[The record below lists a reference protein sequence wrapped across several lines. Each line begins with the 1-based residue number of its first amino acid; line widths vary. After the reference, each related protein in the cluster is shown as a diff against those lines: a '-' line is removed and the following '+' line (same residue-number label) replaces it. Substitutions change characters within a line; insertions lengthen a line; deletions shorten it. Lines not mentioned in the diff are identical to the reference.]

1 MPPVLL
7 LRKFHHPQTQAGSGD
22 DHVLPAFGLQPQ
34 RKAFMA
40 QEARLTRRMIGVL
53 AARLPEARLDQVK
66 DPRGLRGRRWA
77 LPILLR
83 AVLVAMVAG
92 CKSLALA
99 EALTAEMSVPLRKRL
114 GIARRIADTT
124 MRDVLCALDPEE
136 LRGPLHALVRAAHRR
151 KALEPEKLPFGVVAL
166 DGKSTA
172 IPSCDDE
179 YAQRQ
184 SLGEGGVIGVVR
196 TMTCTLI
203 SSRAMP
209 CIDAIPIP
217 AVTNEMGQFE
227 ASVRSLAQTYD
238 GIDLFRMISYDA
250 GACSEHNARVVR
262 ELGLH
267 YLLGL
272 KGPQPTLLT
281 EAQRL
286 LAALPW
292 HCADASSDD
301 LIGGPRTVVRH
312 VYLTE
317 EMAGFG
323 DWEHLRTVLRVE
335 SETLDS
341 RGQRLAYENRYFVA
355 SLPASRLTATQWL
368 LVVRLH
374 WGVENNCHHTL
385 DDAFEEDERPWIK
398 SDPRGMVVVALLRR
412 MAYNLL
418 TLFRSVTQRSDE
430 RRAAPWRDL
439 LRWFYNAIISATDA
453 DLSALRPRPR
463 AMDP

>member
-1 MPPVLL
+1 M
-7 LRKFHHPQTQAGSGD
+7 
-22 DHVLPAFGLQPQ
+22 
-34 RKAFMA
+34 
-40 QEARLTRRMIGVL
+40 
-53 AARLPEARLDQVK
+53 
-66 DPRGLRGRRWA
+66 
-77 LPILLR
+77 
-83 AVLVAMVAG
+83 
-92 CKSLALA
+92 
-99 EALTAEMSVPLRKRL
+99 
-114 GIARRIADTT
+114 
-124 MRDVLCALDPEE
+124 
-136 LRGPLHALVRAAHRR
+136 
-151 KALEPEKLPFGVVAL
+151 

-172 IPSCDDE
+172 VPSCDDA

-184 SLGEGGVIGVVR
+184 SLDEGDLVGVVR

-217 AVTNEMGQFE
+217 ADTNEMGQFE
-227 ASVRSLAQTYD
+227 DSVRSLAQAYD

-292 HCADASSDD
+292 HRADAASEDI
-301 LIGGPRTVVRH
+301 IGGPHTVLRR

-323 DWEHLRTVLRVE
+323 NWEHLRTVLRVE
-335 SETLDS
+335 SETRDA
-341 RGQRLAYENRYFVA
+341 RGRRIASENRYFVT
-355 SLPASRLTATQWL
+355 SLPASRLSAAQWL
-368 LVVRLH
+368 LLVRLH

-398 SDPRGMVVVALLRR
+398 SDPRGMLVVALLRR
-412 MAYNLL
+412 IAYNLM

-453 DLSALRPRPR
+453 DLLALRPRPR
-463 AMDP
+463 ALSP

>member
-1 MPPVLL
+1 
-7 LRKFHHPQTQAGSGD
+7 
-22 DHVLPAFGLQPQ
+22 
-34 RKAFMA
+34 MA

-53 AARLPEARLDQVK
+53 AARLPEARLDRVK
-66 DPRGLRGRRWA
+66 DPRRQRGRLWELR
-77 LPILLR
+77 IVLR
-83 AVLVAMVAG
+83 AVLMAMVAG

-99 EALTAEMSVPLRKRL
+99 EALTAEMSVPLRRRL
-114 GIARRIADTT
+114 GIGRRIPDTT
-124 MRDVLCALDPEE
+124 MRDVLCALDPAE
-136 LRGPLHALVRAAHRR
+136 LRRPLHALVRSAHRR
-151 KALEPEKLPFGVVAL
+151 KALEPEQLPFGVVAL

-172 IPSCDDE
+172 VPSCDDE

-184 SLGEGGVIGVVR
+184 SQDEGALVGVVR
-196 TMTCTLI
+196 TTTCTLI

-217 AVTNEMGQFE
+217 AATNEMGQFE
-227 ASVRSLAQTYD
+227 VTVLSLAQAYD
-238 GIDLFRMISYDA
+238 GIGLFRMISYDA

-272 KGPQPTLLT
+272 KGTQPTLLT
-281 EAQRL
+281 EARRL
-286 LAALPW
+286 LASLPW
-292 HCADASSDD
+292 QRAVASSEDV
-301 LIGGPRTVVRH
+301 IGGPRTVVRH

-341 RGQRLAYENRYFVA
+341 RGQRVAHDNRYFVA
-355 SLPASRLTATQWL
+355 SLPASRLTAAQWL

-385 DDAFEEDERPWIK
+385 DDAFKEDDRPWIQ

-412 MAYNLL
+412 LAYNLL
-418 TLFRSVTQRSDE
+418 TLFRSVTQRSAE
-430 RRAAPWRDL
+430 RRASPWRDV
-439 LRWFYNAIISATDA
+439 LRWFYNAIISVTDA

>member
-1 MPPVLL
+1 
-7 LRKFHHPQTQAGSGD
+7 
-22 DHVLPAFGLQPQ
+22 
-34 RKAFMA
+34 MA
-40 QEARLTRRMIGVL
+40 QKPQLTRRMLGALV
-53 AARLPEARLDQVK
+53 ARLPEARLDQVK
-66 DPRGLRGRRWA
+66 DPRCTKGRRWA

-83 AVLVAMVAG
+83 AALVAMVAG

-99 EALTAEMSVPLRKRL
+99 EALTAEMSAPLRKRL
-114 GIARRIADTT
+114 GIARRLADTT

-136 LRGPLHALVRAAHRR
+136 LRGPLQALARAAHRR
-151 KALEPEKLPFGVVAL
+151 KALVPDNLPFGVVAM

-172 IPSCDDE
+172 VPSCDDV

-184 SLGEGGVIGVVR
+184 SQDEGGLIGVVR
-196 TMTCTLI
+196 TTTCTLI
-203 SSRAMP
+203 SSRSMP

-217 AVTNEMGQFE
+217 AATNEMGQFE
-227 ASVRSLAQTYD
+227 VSVRSLAKAYD

-267 YLLGL
+267 YLIGL
-272 KGPQPTLLT
+272 KGTQPTLLT

-286 LAALPW
+286 LAAMPQK
-292 HCADASSDD
+292 HANASSEDI
-301 LIGGPRTVVRH
+301 IGGPHTVLRR

-317 EMAGFG
+317 EMDGFR
-323 DWEHLRTVLRVE
+323 DWKHLRTVLRVE
-335 SETLDS
+335 SEKLDA
-341 RGQRLAYENRYFVA
+341 RGRRLAHDNRYFVA
-355 SLPASRLTATQWL
+355 SLPASRLTAAQWL
-368 LVVRLH
+368 LLVRLH

-385 DDAFEEDERPWIK
+385 DDAFEEDNRPWIK

-412 MAYNLL
+412 LAYTLL

-430 RRAAPWRDL
+430 RRATPWRDL
-439 LRWFYNAIISATDA
+439 LRWFYNAIIAATDA

>member
-1 MPPVLL
+1 
-7 LRKFHHPQTQAGSGD
+7 
-22 DHVLPAFGLQPQ
+22 
-34 RKAFMA
+34 MA

-66 DPRGLRGRRWA
+66 DPRRAAGRRWE
-77 LPILLR
+77 LRIVLR
-83 AVLVAMVAG
+83 AVVMAMVAG

-99 EALTAEMSVPLRKRL
+99 EALTAEMSVSLRKRL

-124 MRDVLCALDPEE
+124 MRDVLCALDPAE
-136 LRGPLHALVRAAHRR
+136 LRRPLHALMRAAHRR
-151 KALEPEKLPFGVVAL
+151 KALEPETLPFGVVAM

-172 IPSCDDE
+172 VPSCDDA

-184 SLGEGGVIGVVR
+184 SQDDGGLIGVVR
-196 TMTCTLI
+196 TTTCTLI

-217 AVTNEMGQFE
+217 AATNEMGQFE
-227 ASVRSLAQTYD
+227 VSVRGLAQAYR

-272 KGPQPTLLT
+272 KGTQPTLLT

-292 HCADASSDD
+292 HRADASSED
-301 LIGGPRTVVRH
+301 LIGGPHTVVRH

-317 EMAGFG
+317 QMAGFG

-335 SETLDS
+335 SETLDA
-341 RGQRLAYENRYFVA
+341 RGQRLAHDNRYFVA
-355 SLPASRLTATQWL
+355 SLPASRLTAAQWL

-385 DDAFEEDERPWIK
+385 DDAFEEDDRPWIK

-412 MAYNLL
+412 IAYNLL

-430 RRAAPWRDL
+430 RRATPWRDL
-439 LRWFYNAIISATDA
+439 LRWFYNAIIAATDA
-453 DLSALRPRPR
+453 DLSALRPRPC
-463 AMDP
+463 AQDP

>member
-1 MPPVLL
+1 
-7 LRKFHHPQTQAGSGD
+7 
-22 DHVLPAFGLQPQ
+22 
-34 RKAFMA
+34 MA

-53 AARLPEARLDQVK
+53 AARLPEARLDRVK
-66 DPRGLRGRRWA
+66 DPRRKHGRRWE
-77 LPILLR
+77 LCILLR

-99 EALTAEMSVPLRKRL
+99 EALTAEMSTPLRKRL
-114 GIARRIADTT
+114 GIGRRIADTT
-124 MRDVLCALDPEE
+124 MRDVLCALDPAE
-136 LRGPLHALVRAAHRR
+136 LRGPMHALVRSAHRR

-172 IPSCDDE
+172 VPSCDDD

-184 SLGEGGVIGVVR
+184 SQDAGGLVGVVR
-196 TMTCTLI
+196 TTTCTLI

-217 AVTNEMGQFE
+217 ATTNEMGQFE
-227 ASVRSLAQTYD
+227 VSLRSLVQAYD

-262 ELGLH
+262 DLGLH

-272 KGPQPTLLT
+272 KGTQPTLLT

-286 LAALPW
+286 LASLPW
-292 HCADASSDD
+292 QRAIASSEDV
-301 LIGGPRTVVRH
+301 LGGPRTVVRH
-312 VYLTE
+312 IYMTE

-341 RGQRLAYENRYFVA
+341 RGQRLAHENRYFVA
-355 SLPASRLTATQWL
+355 SLPASRLTPAQWL

-385 DDAFEEDERPWIK
+385 DDAFEEDNRPWIK

-430 RRAAPWRDL
+430 RRATPWRDL

-453 DLSALRPRPR
+453 DIEALRLRPLAR
-463 AMDP
+463 SP

>member
-1 MPPVLL
+1 
-7 LRKFHHPQTQAGSGD
+7 
-22 DHVLPAFGLQPQ
+22 
-34 RKAFMA
+34 MA
-40 QEARLTRRMIGVL
+40 QEARLTRRMVGVL
-53 AARLPEARLDQVK
+53 AARLPEARLDLVK
-66 DPRGLRGRRWA
+66 DPRGLRGRRWP
-77 LPILLR
+77 LFILLR

-124 MRDVLCALDPEE
+124 MRDALCALDPAE
-136 LRGPLHALVRAAHRR
+136 LRGSIHALVRAAHRR
-151 KALEPEKLPFGVVAL
+151 KALEPDKLPFGVVAL
-166 DGKSTA
+166 DGKATA
-172 IPSCDDE
+172 LPSCDDE

-184 SLGEGGVIGVVR
+184 SQDEGGPIGVVR
-196 TMTCTLI
+196 TTTCTLI
-203 SSRAMP
+203 SSPAMP

-217 AVTNEMGQFE
+217 AATNEMGQFE
-227 ASVRSLAQTYD
+227 ASVRSLVNAYD
-238 GIDLFRMISYDA
+238 GIDLFRMITYDA

-262 ELGLH
+262 CELGLH

-272 KGPQPTLLT
+272 KGTQPTLLT

-286 LAALPW
+286 LASLPW
-292 HCADASSDD
+292 HQAVASSEDV
-301 LIGGPRTVVRH
+301 IGGPLTVVRNL
-312 VYLTE
+312 YLTE

-341 RGQRLAYENRYFVA
+341 RGRRLAYENRYFVA
-355 SLPASRLTATQWL
+355 SLPASRLTAAQWL

-412 MAYNLL
+412 IAYNLL

-430 RRAAPWRDL
+430 RRATPWRDL

-453 DLSALRPRPR
+453 DLSELRPRPR
-463 AMDP
+463 IADS

>member
-1 MPPVLL
+1 MPSGKLDTSA
-7 LRKFHHPQTQAGSGD
+7 LRPM
-22 DHVLPAFGLQPQ
+22 VRL
-34 RKAFMA
+34 MA
-40 QEARLTRRMIGVL
+40 QQTRLTRRMIGVL
-53 AARLPEARLDQVK
+53 AARLPEARLDRVN

-99 EALTAEMSVPLRKRL
+99 EALTAEMSVPFRKRL

-124 MRDVLCALDPEE
+124 MRDVLCALDPEQ
-136 LRGPLHALVRAAHRR
+136 LRGPLHALVRTAHRR
-151 KALEPEKLPFGVVAL
+151 KALEPDKLPFGVVAM

-172 IPSCDDE
+172 VPSCDDKF
-179 YAQRQ
+179 AQRQ
-184 SLGEGGVIGVVR
+184 SQDEGGLIGVVR
-196 TMTCTLI
+196 TTTCTLI

-217 AVTNEMGQFE
+217 AATNEMGQFE
-227 ASVRSLAQTYD
+227 ASVRSLAKAYD

-286 LAALPW
+286 LASLPW
-292 HCADASSDD
+292 HRADASSEDI
-301 LIGGPRTVVRH
+301 LGGPHTVVRH

-317 EMAGFG
+317 EMDGFG
-323 DWEHLRTVLRVE
+323 GWKHLRTVLRVE
-335 SETLDS
+335 SEKLDA
-341 RGQRLAYENRYFVA
+341 RGQRIAYENRYFAA

-385 DDAFEEDERPWIK
+385 DTAFEEDDRPWIK
-398 SDPRGMVVVALLRR
+398 SDPRGMIVVALLRR
-412 MAYNLL
+412 VAYTLL

-430 RRAAPWRDL
+430 RRATPWLDL
-439 LRWFYNAIISATDA
+439 LRWFYNAILSATDA
-453 DLSALRPRPR
+453 DIEALRPRRLARSP
-463 AMDP
+463 